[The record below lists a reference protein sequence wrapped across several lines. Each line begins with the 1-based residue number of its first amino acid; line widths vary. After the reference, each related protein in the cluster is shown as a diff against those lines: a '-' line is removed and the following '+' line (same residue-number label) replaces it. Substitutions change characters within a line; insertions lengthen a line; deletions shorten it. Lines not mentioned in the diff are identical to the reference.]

1 MRSATRPAQRPSS
14 IGKPRN
20 SPRRMLV
27 VWIVMLTLIAL
38 GGVIADLASG
48 GRPDPPTLRAAATRL
63 DGPWRFHTGDDPH
76 WADAN
81 TDDSAWQTVDLTAL
95 PGSHDGDVGLPD
107 YVGGWMAHGH
117 PDYHGYAWYRRAVT
131 VPAGRASW
139 DILGPTLVEDG
150 YELYWN
156 GQRLGGSGR
165 LGPAPRVV
173 GTRPLRFALP
183 ADAPGT
189 RGVLAVRT
197 YMLPSSGGS
206 ADGGGMHSAPILAPR
221 PVSDALHRVQWE
233 RTIAGYIVD
242 VVEPIA
248 MLALIGLAL
257 GYLSCSSH
265 KGFLIFASGA
275 LALTAA
281 RRLNNAIVAWTDLQD
296 LTTYS
301 WLAAVMWV
309 PTVAAWTWAWNRWCL
324 RPWRSVDVS
333 AVVLAVAGII
343 GAVIHS
349 ASVTSGSRLASIAL
363 FVVIGARIVRSGPMR
378 ILALVTLASIMA
390 GLFGGE
396 LLDTIGVPGIWFPF
410 GIGVSRTQYVY
421 AIAIPLLAFFIVRT
435 LDSKS
440 AIQNDDRSVMRYFV
454 RKYHRPPRARLL

>member
-1 MRSATRPAQRPSS
+1 MPESTSPTETSIDATRR
-14 IGKPRN
+14 K
-20 SPRRMLV
+20 LV
-27 VWIVMLTLIAL
+27 VGIVIATLMASAIL
-38 GGVIADLASG
+38 MADLASG
-48 GRPDPPTLRAAATRL
+48 GRPDPPTLRAQATVL
-63 DGPWRFHTGDDPH
+63 DGPWRFHTGDDSH

-81 TDDSAWQTVDLTAL
+81 TDDNGWETIDMTAL

-117 PDYHGYAWYRRAVT
+117 PGFHGYAWYRRVVT
-131 VPAGRASW
+131 VPAQRAPW

-183 ADAPGT
+183 ADAAGT

-197 YMLPSSGGS
+197 YMLPSSGAS
-206 ADGGGMHSAPILAPR
+206 TYGGGMHSAPILARR
-221 PVSDALHRVQWE
+221 PISDALHRVQWE
-233 RTIAGYIVD
+233 RTVAGYIVD
-242 VVEPIA
+242 VVEPTA

-257 GYLSCSSH
+257 RCWSSSSH
-265 KGFLIFASGA
+265 KRFLILASIT

-281 RRLNNAIVAWTDLQD
+281 RRLSNAIVAWTDLED
-296 LTTYS
+296 LATYG
-301 WLAAVMWV
+301 WLASVMWV
-309 PTVAAWTWAWNRWCL
+309 PAVAGWILAWNRWSL
-324 RPWRSVDVS
+324 RPWRSIDVS
-333 AVVLAVAGII
+333 AVLLAIAGII

-349 ASVTSGSRLASIAL
+349 ASVTSGSRLGSIAL
-363 FVVIGARIVRSGPMR
+363 FVVIGVRVASSGPMR
-378 ILALVTLASIMA
+378 LLALATLASIVA

-421 AIAIPLLAFFIVRT
+421 AIAIPLLAFLIVRSM
-435 LDSKS
+435 LSKS
-440 AIQNDDRSVMRYFV
+440 MPRSIPSGVDGRV
-454 RKYHRPPRARLL
+454 LPA